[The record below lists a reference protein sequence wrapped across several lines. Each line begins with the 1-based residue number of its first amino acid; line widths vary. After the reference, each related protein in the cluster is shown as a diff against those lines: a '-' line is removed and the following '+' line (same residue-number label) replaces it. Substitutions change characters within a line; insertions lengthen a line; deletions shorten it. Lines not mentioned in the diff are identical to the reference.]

1 MTTEQTHPNAQ
12 VEAFYLSMSTIC
24 PQEFKTLSFA
34 RMSTPLYLSS
44 HTITTVYFFGKL
56 LIIISLCGI

>member
-34 RMSTPLYLSS
+34 RMSTPFYLSS